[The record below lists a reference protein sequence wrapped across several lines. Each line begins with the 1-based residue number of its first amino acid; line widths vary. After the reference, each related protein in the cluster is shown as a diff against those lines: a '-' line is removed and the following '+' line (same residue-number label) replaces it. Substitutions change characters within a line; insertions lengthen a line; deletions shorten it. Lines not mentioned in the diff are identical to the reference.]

1 MSVTA
6 AIVRKDMREFS
17 RDRRVI
23 AMVLLVLVL
32 GLTAIATSFTRV
44 SAYEAD
50 RAATISND
58 RETWEA
64 QGDRNPH
71 SVAHFATWALRPL
84 TAGALL
90 DPGISSYAGSAIWM
104 EAHNQNPA
112 RARPIEDQV
121 TTLTTGEFSIAWVLQ
136 MLMPLLI
143 AVIAAGAVARERE
156 RGTLRLILASGGS
169 TARFVGAKLSSV
181 GRVTAMI
188 AGGTMVLGLTAA
200 VAAGNANIGALLLC
214 LLGYAVFLAIV
225 VAIAVGVSA
234 RARSTGQA
242 LLILVGLWLF
252 AIVLVPRAA
261 TSAAEVFAPTPAADQ
276 FWTDMGTAMEAQ
288 PDPFGDDA
296 EAFGQA
302 MARRYGVATVEDLP
316 VDFGGLQLEESERV
330 GNIVFDRFYGEL
342 NALYA
347 QQRTL
352 LRWGN
357 ILSPLPA
364 LQNISMALSSTDMP
378 HQLAFQAQ
386 AERHRRAMVTELNTD
401 LIENAGEAGF
411 DYQADGALWAT
422 IQDFRFV
429 PPATATV
436 LRSIWPDALILLAW
450 LVVAAWFVRRS
461 ATRLMVGEA

>member
-1 MSVTA
+1 MATEA
-6 AIVRKDMREFS
+6 
-17 RDRRVI
+17 RDRQ
-23 AMVLLVLVL
+23 
-32 GLTAIATSFTRV
+32 
-44 SAYEAD
+44 
-50 RAATISND
+50 
-58 RETWEA
+58 TWEA
-64 QGDRNPH
+64 QGERNPH
-71 SVAHFATWALRPL
+71 TVAHFATWALRPL

-90 DPGISSYAGSAIWM
+90 DPGVTPYAGAAIWM

-112 RARPIEDQV
+112 RARPIEDSV
-121 TTLTTGEFSIAWVLQ
+121 TSGALGTFSLAWVLQ
-136 MLMPLLI
+136 MLAPLLI
-143 AVIAAGAVARERE
+143 AVLAAGSVARERE
-156 RGTLRLILASGGS
+156 RGTLRLLVASGQS
-169 TARFVGAKLSSV
+169 AAQLVGAKYRSLLAAISV
-181 GRVTAMI
+181 ILLPLLVIGVGAAML
-188 AGGTMVLGLTAA
+188 AGPAN
-200 VAAGNANIGALLLC
+200 AAGLALWLIA
-214 LLGYAVFLAIV
+214 YAVFLAIV
-225 VAIAVGVSA
+225 AAVAVAVST
-234 RARSTGQA
+234 RARSTSQSM
-242 LLILVGLWLF
+242 LLLVGLWLF

-261 TSAAEVFAPTPAADQ
+261 TSAAEVIAPTPAADQ
-276 FWTDMGTAMEAQ
+276 FWTAMSTAMEAQ

-316 VDFGGLQLEESERV
+316 VDFGGLQLEESERL
-330 GNIVFDRFYGEL
+330 GNIVFDRFYSEL
-342 NALYA
+342 NALYGE
-347 QQRTL
+347 QRAL

-364 LQNISMALSSTDMP
+364 LQNISMALSGTDMP

-422 IQDFRFV
+422 IEDFRFV

-450 LVVAAWFVRRS
+450 LMVAAWFVRRS

>member
-6 AIVRKDMREFS
+6 AIVRKDMRELS

-23 AMVLLVLVL
+23 AMVLLVLAL

-50 RAATISND
+50 RAATIRSD

-121 TTLTTGEFSIAWVLQ
+121 TTLATGEFSIAWVLQ

-169 TARFVGAKLSSV
+169 TARFVGAKLASV

-200 VAAGNANIGALLLC
+200 VASGSANIGALLLW

-261 TSAAEVFAPTPAADQ
+261 TSAAEVIAPTPAADQ

-302 MARRYGVATVEDLP
+302 MARRYGVASVEDLP

-347 QQRTL
+347 QQRAV

-357 ILSPLPA
+357 IFSPLPA
-364 LQNISMALSSTDMP
+364 LQNISMALSGTDMP

-429 PPATATV
+429 PPTTETV
-436 LRSIWPDALILLAW
+436 LRSIWPDAVILLAW

-461 ATRLMVGEA
+461 ATQLMVGEA

>member
-6 AIVRKDMREFS
+6 AIVRKDMRELS

-50 RAATISND
+50 RAATISSD

-121 TTLTTGEFSIAWVLQ
+121 TTLATGEFSIAWVLQ

-143 AVIAAGAVARERE
+143 GVIAAGAVARERE

-169 TARFVGAKLSSV
+169 AARFVSAKLASV
-181 GRVTAMI
+181 GQVTAMI
-188 AGGTMVLGLTAA
+188 AGGVMVLGVAAA
-200 VAAGNANIGALLLC
+200 VAAGSANVGMMSLW
-214 LLGYAVFLAIV
+214 LLGYAVFLAII

-261 TSAAEVFAPTPAADQ
+261 TSAAEVIAPTPAADQ
-276 FWTDMGTAMEAQ
+276 FWTAMSTAMEAQ

-296 EAFGQA
+296 DAFGQA

-316 VDFGGLQLEESERV
+316 VDFGGLQLEESERL
-330 GNIVFDRFYGEL
+330 GNIVFDRLYGEL
-342 NALYA
+342 NALYG

-364 LQNISMALSSTDMP
+364 LQNISMALSGTDMP

-422 IQDFRFV
+422 IEDFRFV

-450 LVVAAWFVRRS
+450 LMVAAWFVRRS

>member
-6 AIVRKDMREFS
+6 AIVRKDIREFS
-17 RDRRVI
+17 RDRRII

-50 RAATISND
+50 RAATISSD

-121 TTLTTGEFSIAWVLQ
+121 TTLATGEFSIAWVLQ

-143 AVIAAGAVARERE
+143 GVIAAGAVARERE

-169 TARFVGAKLSSV
+169 AARFVSAKLASV
-181 GRVTAMI
+181 GQVTAMI
-188 AGGTMVLGLTAA
+188 AGGVMVLGVAAA
-200 VAAGNANIGALLLC
+200 VAAGSANVGMMSLW
-214 LLGYAVFLAIV
+214 LLGYAVFLAII

-261 TSAAEVFAPTPAADQ
+261 TSAAEVIAPTPAADQ
-276 FWTDMGTAMEAQ
+276 FWTAMSTAMEAQ

-296 EAFGQA
+296 DAFGQA

-316 VDFGGLQLEESERV
+316 VDFGGLQLEESERL
-330 GNIVFDRFYGEL
+330 GNIVFDRLYGEL
-342 NALYA
+342 NALYG

-364 LQNISMALSSTDMP
+364 LQNISMALSGTDMP

-422 IQDFRFV
+422 IEDFRFV

-450 LVVAAWFVRRS
+450 LMVAAWFVRRS